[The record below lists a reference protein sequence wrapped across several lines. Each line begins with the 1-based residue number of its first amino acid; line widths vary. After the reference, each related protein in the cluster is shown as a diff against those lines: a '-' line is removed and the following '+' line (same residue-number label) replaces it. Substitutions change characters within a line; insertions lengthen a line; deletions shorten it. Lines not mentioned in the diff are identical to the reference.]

1 MKRLSALLAAPL
13 LVALLAS
20 CDAQKPEDVPAPPPS
35 PPEAAAP
42 PSEVPP
48 LADPAT
54 PPSNT
59 AADPASAPQAP
70 AQPAPAAP
78 PPTEPSP
85 APTPTATTGPP
96 LESMSLATPPAKLSV
111 AVDLRYRFDGAV
123 VVDQPVKLH
132 LAAVPRVAGTN
143 FTVSIRKIAGL
154 DVANG
159 GLVLEKVDASGV
171 YRQEMTLIRR
181 ASAPDN
187 IRVLVTM
194 DVPEGAGF
202 GFFSIPLDAGKNP
215 QKSDSVKPR

>member
-1 MKRLSALLAAPL
+1 MKKLSALLTAPL
-13 LVALLAS
+13 LATLLAS
-20 CDAQKPEDVPAPPPS
+20 CDAQKPEDVPAPTPS
-35 PPEAAAP
+35 PPEAVAP
-42 PSEVPP
+42 PPEASPP
-48 LADPAT
+48 ADPAV
-54 PPSNT
+54 S
-59 AADPASAPQAP
+59 PQTP

-78 PPTEPSP
+78 PPTDPSP
-85 APTPTATTGPP
+85 APTPTPTAANGPP

-159 GLVLEKVDASGV
+159 GLVLDKVDASGV

-202 GFFSIPLDAGKNP
+202 GFFSIPLDGGKNP

>member
-1 MKRLSALLAAPL
+1 MKTLSALLAAPL
-13 LVALLAS
+13 LVLLAA
-20 CDAQKPEDVPAPPPS
+20 CDAQKPEEVPAPPPS
-35 PPEAAAP
+35 PPEAVAPPTETPPAADPAAP
-42 PSEVPP
+42 PANAA
-48 LADPAT
+48 ADPAT
-54 PPSNT
+54 
-59 AADPASAPQAP
+59 APQAP
-70 AQPAPAAP
+70 AQPAPTAP
-78 PPTEPSP
+78 PPQDPSP
-85 APTPTATTGPP
+85 APTPTAAKGPP
-96 LESMSLATPPAKLSV
+96 LESMSVAAPPAKLGV
-111 AVDLRYRFDGAV
+111 AVDLRYRFDSAV

-159 GLVLEKVDASGV
+159 GLVLDKVDASGV

-202 GFFSIPLDAGKNP
+202 GFFSIPLDGGKNP
-215 QKSDSVKPR
+215 QKSDSVKPH

>member
-13 LVALLAS
+13 LTILAS

-35 PPEAAAP
+35 PPEAVAPPPEAPPPADPQAP
-42 PSEVPP
+42 PSN
-48 LADPAT
+48 
-54 PPSNT
+54 S

-85 APTPTATTGPP
+85 APTPTAAQGPP

-111 AVDLRYRFDGAV
+111 AVDLRYRFDSAV

-132 LAAVPRVAGTN
+132 LAAIPRVAGTN

-181 ASAPDN
+181 ASAPDS

-202 GFFSIPLDAGKNP
+202 GFFSIPLDGGKNP
-215 QKSDSVKPR
+215 QKSDSVKPH

>member
-1 MKRLSALLAAPL
+1 MKKLSALLTAPL
-13 LVALLAS
+13 LATLLAS

-35 PPEAAAP
+35 PPEAVAP
-42 PSEVPP
+42 PPEASPP
-48 LADPAT
+48 ADPAV
-54 PPSNT
+54 S
-59 AADPASAPQAP
+59 PQTP

-78 PPTEPSP
+78 PPTDPSP
-85 APTPTATTGPP
+85 APTPTPTAANGPP

-159 GLVLEKVDASGV
+159 GLVLDKVDASGV

-202 GFFSIPLDAGKNP
+202 GFFSIPLDGGKNP

>member
-1 MKRLSALLAAPL
+1 MKKTSALLTAPL
-13 LVALLAS
+13 LAGLLVS

-35 PPEAAAP
+35 PPEAVALP
-42 PSEVPP
+42 PEASPP
-48 LADPAT
+48 ADPAV
-54 PPSNT
+54 S
-59 AADPASAPQAP
+59 PQTP

-78 PPTEPSP
+78 PPTDPSP
-85 APTPTATTGPP
+85 APTPTAANGPP

-159 GLVLEKVDASGV
+159 GLVLDKVDASGV

-202 GFFSIPLDAGKNP
+202 GFFSIPLDGGKNP

>member
-20 CDAQKPEDVPAPPPS
+20 CDAQKPEDVPPPPPS
-35 PPEAAAP
+35 PAEPVAPPPETPPPADPGAAP
-42 PSEVPP
+42 Q
-48 LADPAT
+48 T
-54 PPSNT
+54 
-59 AADPASAPQAP
+59 P

-78 PPTEPSP
+78 PPTDPSP
-85 APTPTATTGPP
+85 APTPTAANGPP
-96 LESMSLATPPAKLSV
+96 LESMTLATPPAKLSV
-111 AVDLRYRFDGAV
+111 AVDLRYRFDSAV

-159 GLVLEKVDASGV
+159 GLVLDKVDASGV

-202 GFFSIPLDAGKNP
+202 GFFSIPLDGGKNP